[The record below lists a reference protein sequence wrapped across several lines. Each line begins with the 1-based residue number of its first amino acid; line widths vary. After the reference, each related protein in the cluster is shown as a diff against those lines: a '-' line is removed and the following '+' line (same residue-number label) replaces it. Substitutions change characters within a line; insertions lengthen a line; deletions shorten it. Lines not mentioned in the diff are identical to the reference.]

1 MSNNNTNYG
10 GASNLPIVS
19 ICAAVVLVIFAGFLV
34 IFTPSTSINEAH
46 DVIAL
51 VITLVP
57 TLIAAA
63 FAERASRDIRNGVVA
78 DKAKEGAT
86 QALIDTGVAQ
96 AQPTTE
102 EPPQPSK

>member
-1 MSNNNTNYG
+1 MSNGNSNG
-10 GASNLPIVS
+10 GSNLPIVS

-34 IFTPSTSINEAH
+34 IFTPASSLTEEH
-46 DVIAL
+46 DIIAL

-96 AQPTTE
+96 PQGPAE
-102 EPPQPSK
+102 EPGQPPK